1 MMTEG
6 IHVSLS
12 LFIQANTHQSTD
24 TFQEN
29 CHCKSIPW
37 KRLVIFMFLWLNMLT
52 LPNLDALAYNYSEC
66 KKCSSKKECFVDFW
80 SSVKGSLA

>member
-12 LFIQANTHQSTD
+12 IFIQVNTHQSTD

-29 CHCKSIPW
+29 CHCKSIP
-37 KRLVIFMFLWLNMLT
+37 
-52 LPNLDALAYNYSEC
+52 
-66 KKCSSKKECFVDFW
+66 
-80 SSVKGSLA
+80 